1 MPGPLDGVRVIE
13 MTSTVSGPMG
23 SLVLADQGADVIKV
37 EPPMFGDT
45 CRYLGSTRAGVG
57 GMYAVLNRNKRAIA
71 LDLKDETQKALL
83 IDLVKTADVFLENYR
98 PGVLGRQ
105 GLGYADLSKV
115 NPRLIYASI
124 TGYGLDGPYQNRRV
138 YDPLIQATVGM
149 TATQGDLGT
158 RPENVRTI
166 MFDKVTGLTAAQAIT
181 AALFQRG
188 TTGRG
193 QHLPVSMMDSA
204 LYYSW
209 PDVMWSRVLQGDGV
223 THAGELADYF
233 HVLKA
238 KDGYISVIL
247 IADEAFQLLCV
258 WRESE
263 LHLDP
268 RFAHL
273 AERVANR
280 DALIP
285 ALEKMLANVTTEE
298 VCAMLDSFG
307 VPVARVNSLDT
318 VHDDEQVIQQ
328 QSLVEREHPDLGPMR
343 FPRPPVRFEGQE
355 PIEDFPLRDVAQI
368 GADTR
373 EILEELGTD
382 EAVIASL
389 ERRDAEQAVQL
400 KAAMG
405 AA

>member
-23 SLVLADQGADVIKV
+23 ALVLADQGADVIKV

-45 CRYLGSTRAGVG
+45 CRYLGSTRAGIG

-71 LDLKDETQKALL
+71 LDLKDPTEKALL
-83 IDLVKTADVFLENYR
+83 IDLVETADVLLENYR
-98 PGVLGRQ
+98 PGVLDRQ
-105 GLGYADLSKV
+105 DLGYADLSKV
-115 NPRLIYASI
+115 NPRLIYASV
-124 TGYGLDGPYQNRRV
+124 TGYGPDGPYQNRRV

-149 TATQGDLGT
+149 TATQGDLGE

-181 AALFQRG
+181 AALFQRS

-193 QHLPVSMMDSA
+193 QHLPVSMMDAA
-204 LYYSW
+204 LYYTW
-209 PDVMWSRVLQGDGV
+209 PDVMWSRILQGGGI
-223 THAGELADYF
+223 THVGELADYF

-238 KDGYISVIL
+238 KDGYVSVIL

-268 RFAHL
+268 RFAQI
-273 AERVANR
+273 AGRVANR
-280 DALIP
+280 DVFIP
-285 ALEKMLANVTTEE
+285 ALEEMLADVTTEE
-298 VCAMLDSFG
+298 VCTMLDSFG

-355 PIEDFPLRDVAQI
+355 PIEDFPLRDVAYI

-373 EILEELGTD
+373 EILEELGVD
-382 EAVIASL
+382 EAVIAGL
-389 ERRDAEQAVQL
+389 EKRDAEQAAQL
-400 KAAMG
+400 EAAMG